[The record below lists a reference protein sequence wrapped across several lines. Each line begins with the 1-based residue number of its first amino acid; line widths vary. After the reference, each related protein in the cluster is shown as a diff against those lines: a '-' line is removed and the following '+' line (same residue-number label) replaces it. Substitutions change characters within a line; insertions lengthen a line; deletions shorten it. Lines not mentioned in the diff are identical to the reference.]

1 MNGKEARFA
10 DRSVFRGQP
19 QPPVRKCNKR
29 GQNMFCPNCGCENK
43 EEASFCKRCGCVLK
57 RKPPVCKACGHEN
70 DVEARFCEN
79 CGASLEERNNKPQL
93 HPAPITQKAKEE
105 RALQT
110 KKKAIE
116 ISSLVL
122 SILGICYF
130 ALSIFLIFGSYTKTR
145 IWQTSTSFNVT
156 TNSLFDYL
164 VSTWN
169 TDFFAGG
176 SSSYAQA
183 IGDILNSTVRPI
195 VFIVALLGVAALI
208 AFAVFGIV
216 SIARGLHSKTVPN
229 AKTPL
234 ILSLL
239 TVVSVSSLLLSTTAY
254 LSSGGQEIVRCSMG
268 AAPISLLIIGCF
280 LLVFEIVLEALRD
293 YDKTV
298 KPIDIAITIIQS
310 LIPFFF
316 LFLVSSFGG
325 KYAQAV
331 IVQSSVVLTG
341 KEGFMAYFGDI
352 LTYLASDSTL
362 KSTTINQV
370 IGVAAVSLAINL
382 VIAAASIG
390 MAPWLLKTTRKKKA
404 SVLLIVIPSIY
415 FVLSILFVV
424 FLPIENV
431 IIGNLSSNIGETLKI
446 YSTGAGPI
454 CFVLFSLLLLGL
466 GIALFVILK
475 QKARM
480 KEY

>member
-1 MNGKEARFA
+1 M
-10 DRSVFRGQP
+10 
-19 QPPVRKCNKR
+19 
-29 GQNMFCPNCGCENK
+29 
-43 EEASFCKRCGCVLK
+43 EEI
-57 RKPPVCKACGHEN
+57 
-70 DVEARFCEN
+70 
-79 CGASLEERNNKPQL
+79 NNKPSPS
-93 HPAPITQKAKEE
+93 PAPITPKAKEE

-116 ISSLVL
+116 ISSIVF
-122 SILGICYF
+122 SVLGICYF

-164 VSTWN
+164 ISTWN

-195 VFIVALLGVAALI
+195 VFIIALLGVAALI

-216 SIARGLHSKTVPN
+216 SIARALHSKTVPN

-239 TVVSVSSLLLSTTAY
+239 TVAFVSSLLLSMTASF
-254 LSSGGQEIVRCSMG
+254 SSGSQEIVRCSIG
-268 AAPISLLIIGCF
+268 AAPISLLVIGCF

-293 YDKTV
+293 YDKNV
-298 KPIDIAITIIQS
+298 KPIDIAITIVQS
-310 LIPFFF
+310 LIPFLF

-325 KYAQAV
+325 KYVQAV
-331 IVQSSVVLTG
+331 IAQSSVVVTG
-341 KEGFMAYFGDI
+341 KEGFTAYFGDI

-362 KSTTINQV
+362 TSATINEV
-370 IGVAAVSLAINL
+370 IGVAAVFLALNF
-382 VIAAASIG
+382 VIAFASIG
-390 MAPWLLKTTRKKKA
+390 MAPWLLKATRKKKA

-415 FVLSILFVV
+415 FVLSILFAA
-424 FLPIENV
+424 FLPIENAT
-431 IIGNLSSNIGETLKI
+431 IGSLSSDIGETLKI

-454 CFVLFSLLLLGL
+454 CFILFSLLLLGL

-475 QKARM
+475 QKE
-480 KEY
+480 KNEEISKN

>member
-1 MNGKEARFA
+1 M
-10 DRSVFRGQP
+10 
-19 QPPVRKCNKR
+19 
-29 GQNMFCPNCGCENK
+29 
-43 EEASFCKRCGCVLK
+43 EEI
-57 RKPPVCKACGHEN
+57 
-70 DVEARFCEN
+70 
-79 CGASLEERNNKPQL
+79 NNKPSPS
-93 HPAPITQKAKEE
+93 PAPITPKAKEE

-116 ISSLVL
+116 ISSIVF
-122 SILGICYF
+122 SVLGICYF

-164 VSTWN
+164 ISTWN

-176 SSSYAQA
+176 SSSYAHA

-195 VFIVALLGVAALI
+195 VFIIALLGVAALI

-216 SIARGLHSKTVPN
+216 SIARALRSKTVPN

-239 TVVSVSSLLLSTTAY
+239 TVAFVSSLLLSMTASF
-254 LSSGGQEIVRCSMG
+254 SSGSQEIVRCSIG
-268 AAPISLLIIGCF
+268 AAPISLLVIGCF

-293 YDKTV
+293 YDKNV
-298 KPIDIAITIIQS
+298 KPIDIAITIVQS
-310 LIPFFF
+310 LIPFLF

-325 KYAQAV
+325 KYVQAV
-331 IVQSSVVLTG
+331 IAQSSVVVTG
-341 KEGFMAYFGDI
+341 KEGFTAYFGDI

-362 KSTTINQV
+362 TSATINEV
-370 IGVAAVSLAINL
+370 IGVAAVFLALNF
-382 VIAAASIG
+382 VIAFASIG
-390 MAPWLLKTTRKKKA
+390 MAPWLLKATRKKKA

-415 FVLSILFVV
+415 FVLSILFAA
-424 FLPIENV
+424 FLPIENAT
-431 IIGNLSSNIGETLKI
+431 IGSLSSDIGETLKI

-454 CFVLFSLLLLGL
+454 CFILFSLLLLGL

-475 QKARM
+475 QKE
-480 KEY
+480 KNEEISKN